1 MTKIAIIGGSGKMG
15 RWFARELKEEGFSV
29 VISGRNRERLSEAAR
44 ELGVPFASDNKD
56 AVKDAGVILI
66 SVPIDSFEGVVKEI
80 SPLVKPGQI
89 VVDFTSVKAMP
100 VRVMHQYIK
109 SGLILGMHPVFGPG
123 AVSFSGHNF
132 VLTPVDEREGALA
145 AKVKEWLES
154 RGANVSIM
162 TAEEHDQMMSVVLGL
177 AHFIAIVA
185 ADTLSGTGQLK
196 ELKAIGGITYR
207 ALLTL
212 IESVISEDP
221 ELYAAIQMALPEM
234 EQAHNI
240 FLDRGRIWSDIVKNG
255 NRAEFVTRMSAL
267 KKAFEESD
275 AEFARA
281 YENMYKLAQG
291 E

>member
-1 MTKIAIIGGSGKMG
+1 MG
-15 RWFARELKEEGFSV
+15 RWFAREMKKEGLNV
-29 VISGRNRERLSEAAR
+29 VIAARDHERLSKTAR
-44 ELGVPFASDNKD
+44 ELGVAFASDNKE
-56 AVKDAGVILI
+56 AIKDADVIFI
-66 SVPIDSFEGVVKEI
+66 SVPIDSFEEVVKEI
-80 SPLVKPGQI
+80 SPLVNPRQI
-89 VVDFTSVKAMP
+89 VVDFTSVKVMP
-100 VRVMHQYIK
+100 VRVMHQYVK
-109 SGLILGMHPVFGPG
+109 SGLVLGMHPVFGPG

-132 VLTPVDEREGALA
+132 VLTPVDEKEGALA
-145 AKVKEWLES
+145 EKVKDWLES

-162 TAEEHDQMMSVVLGL
+162 TPEEHDEMMSVVLGL

-185 ADTLSGTGQLK
+185 ADTLAGTGQLK

-212 IESVISEDP
+212 IESVISENP

-240 FLDRGRIWSDIVKNG
+240 FLDRGRLWSDIVKNR

-267 KKAFEESD
+267 KKHFEESD
-275 AEFARA
+275 TEFARA

-291 E
+291 Q